1 MPNLTTLDR
10 IADATSRFFMPGL
23 LATED
28 LDSFEASASE
38 QSRQIDAL
46 CLESCLELFDKM
58 LREYLP
64 RAGRARRRP

>member
-23 LATED
+23 LATEG

-46 CLESCLELFDKM
+46 CLELFDKM